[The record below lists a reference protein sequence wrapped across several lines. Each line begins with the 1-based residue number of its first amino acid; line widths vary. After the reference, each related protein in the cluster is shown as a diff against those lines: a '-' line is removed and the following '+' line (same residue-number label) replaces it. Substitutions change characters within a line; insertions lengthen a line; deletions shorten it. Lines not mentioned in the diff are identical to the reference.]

1 MEVAA
6 GHVES
11 SQFRSSLPKRLILV
25 RHGESEGNI
34 DHRIY
39 ESVADGLLHLTEKGW
54 QQGTCAGRAL
64 KDIIGDENVEFKVSP
79 YVRTRETFN
88 ALVAPWGTPDD
99 VRWAEDPRLREQD
112 FGNFQNVADVEKAK
126 EERGEFG
133 PFYYRMPNGE
143 SPADVYDRLSSFFE
157 SMYRHWERLGPNVTD
172 NLNYVIVCHGVT
184 IAVFLMR
191 LFKYS
196 VDDFHRYANFTNA
209 EFCVMDRQPSGRY
222 SKSRMYCVKQV
233 ETAPDS
239 GDWQP
244 QRGPRSVRRDAGRF
258 DRSIRTA
265 PPSQMQP
272 SMSRETSVDDTF
284 STVEF
289 VTAERSGFRCNDDN
303 LVETILPGTQSDYL
317 NIMPGWYLVE
327 VNQTEVPPGGAAA
340 AVKRG
345 KTSGPVM
352 AVKFRIPSKIAFSTS
367 RTEQGYCKI

>member
-1 MEVAA
+1 MESGARPA
-6 GHVES
+6 ES
-11 SQFRSSLPKRLILV
+11 SQCRSSLPKRLILV

-54 QQGTCAGRAL
+54 QQAYCAGRSL
-64 KDIIGDENVEFKVSP
+64 KDIIGDENVEFEVSP

-88 ALVAPWGTPDD
+88 ALVAPWGTPAD

-126 EERGEFG
+126 EERGDFG

-143 SPADVYDRLSSFFE
+143 SPADVYDRLSSYFE
-157 SMYRHWERLGPNVTD
+157 SMYRHWEKLGPDIAD

-196 VDDFHRYANFTNA
+196 VDDFHKFANFTNC
-209 EFCVMDRQPSGRY
+209 EYCVLDREGGRY
-222 SKSRMYCVKQV
+222 SASNMYCVKQV
-233 ETAPDS
+233 ETTPDS

-244 QRGPRSVRRDAGRF
+244 QKGERSVRPDAGRF

-265 PPSQMQP
+265 PPSQMLP
-272 SMSRETSVDDTF
+272 SLSREASMDD
-284 STVEF
+284 SYVKAEF
-289 VTAERSGFRCNDDN
+289 QTAEASGFRCNDDN
-303 LVETILPGTQSDYL
+303 LVETVLPGTQSDYL
-317 NIMPGWYLVE
+317 KIMPGWYLVE
-327 VNQTEVPPGGAAA
+327 VNGKEVPPGGAAA
-340 AVKRG
+340 AVRAG
-345 KTSGPVM
+345 KVSGAKM
-352 AVKFRIPSKIAFSTS
+352 DVKFRIPVDRSPVYTS
-367 RTEQGYCKI
+367 SGYTAGK